1 MQPLLHLQLTVDEL
15 TLRATTEA
23 DLPALAAT
31 LPDDVELNPALP
43 GADGDARL
51 DRTARVYQQ
60 YWRNRA
66 DSRPGS
72 WTLPFVVLRDGRIL
86 GEQTLEADDFGR
98 LRTVET
104 ASWLV
109 SGARGKGIG
118 KRMRLAVLSLAFD
131 HLGAVVAETEA
142 WHHNT
147 ASLGVSRSLGYLP
160 NGVYRHLDG
169 DGADDMIRMRMPVET
184 WRQHHG
190 GLGVEID
197 GLAECLEWLTA

>member
-1 MQPLLHLQLTVDEL
+1 MQALLHLQLTADDL

-43 GADGDARL
+43 GADGDPRL

-66 DSRPGS
+66 DSRPGT

-86 GEQTLEADDFGR
+86 GEQTLEAREFGR

-109 SGARGKGIG
+109 TGARGQGIG
-118 KRMRLAVLSLAFD
+118 KRMRRAVLALAFD
-131 HLGAVVAETEA
+131 HLDALVAETEA

-147 ASLGVSRSLGYLP
+147 ASVGVSRSLGYLP
-160 NGVYRHLDG
+160 NGVYRHADG
-169 DGADDMIRMRMPVET
+169 DGADDMVRLRLPVEA
-184 WRQHHG
+184 WREQHG
-190 GLGVEID
+190 GPAVKID
-197 GLAECLEWLTA
+197 GLAECRDWLTA